1 MAFDHTSPAATWPF
15 ETLVAVLL
23 KQFRRP
29 LAAQGLDLS
38 DADAQAI
45 ARDAAARRAPGE
57 PAQAAVAALA
67 AIIAES
73 EGVLAGWGLSFRE
86 SLAAGMD
93 AIPGWHST
101 AEFLEIANQKT
112 NAEIRIGA
120 GAALLAA
127 LGDQRHIPYLFDLV
141 EHDPDE
147 VEAIIARR
155 VLLFLSG
162 LDDGAPDWLAR
173 ARAWVESARGE

>member
-1 MAFDHTSPAATWPF
+1 MAFDRTSPAATWPF

-23 KQFRRP
+23 KQFKRP

-38 DADAQAI
+38 DADAQTI
-45 ARDAAARRAPGE
+45 AQDAAARAAPGE
-57 PAQAAVAALA
+57 MARAVVAALA
-67 AIIAES
+67 AVIAES
-73 EGVLAGWGLSFRE
+73 EAVLAGWGLSFRE
-86 SLAAGMD
+86 SLAADLD

-120 GAALLAA
+120 GAALLAV
-127 LGDQRHIPYLFDLV
+127 LGDQRHVPYLFDLV

-173 ARAWVESARGE
+173 ARARLESARGE